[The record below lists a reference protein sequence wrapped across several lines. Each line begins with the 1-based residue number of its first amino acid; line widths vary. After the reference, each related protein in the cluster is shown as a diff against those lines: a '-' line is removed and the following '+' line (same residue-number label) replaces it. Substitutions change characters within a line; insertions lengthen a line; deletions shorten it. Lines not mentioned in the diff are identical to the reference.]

1 MENIRHIVL
10 RAEGIGKTYAK
21 GTSLETQALK
31 PSNLEI
37 EEGVFYAIIGR
48 SGSGKSTLLHI
59 LGGLDRP
66 TEGKLF
72 IENEDV
78 FELKDK
84 ELAKLRRRRIGFVF
98 QAYNLLS
105 EHTAEENILMPI
117 HLDGREVDT
126 EYYNRVIEALSITNK
141 LKNYPDELSGG
152 EQQRVAIARALV
164 SRPAILLADEPTGN
178 LDPSTGDEVLR
189 LLKSISHAFNQ
200 TVILVTHDMEIAAM
214 ADRII
219 KLNEGRIED
228 VKDNPTKQVN

>member
-1 MENIRHIVL
+1 MENSRHIVL

-78 FELKDK
+78 FALKDK

-219 KLNEGRIED
+219 KLNEGRIEGI
-228 VKDNPTKQVN
+228 KDNPTE